1 MDSPASPT
9 CNRVFRGAVATLA
22 LTGLLIAGFFFVDQN
37 RIAGLRAGV
46 RSSDPQTRAK
56 AIGYIASEREQRALG
71 AVLEQLEKETDRELL
86 EQAGYATMRLRD
98 PRGLAPLHR
107 RASDGPDD
115 RVRGKLI
122 VYTAR
127 LSVIG
132 TLNQGDGVG
141 RDPRGLLSDGRLVA
155 WLETGL
161 NSPGQW
167 QRAGS
172 AIGLLELGRLEAGQ
186 TLIEWLPTLEAE
198 VRRFALAEFRKRV
211 GEPMTQAAG
220 APLNW
225 GGLEDAPPDD
235 PRWAQLREFWQVHAS
250 ARLLQDVL
258 ARQDR
263 EDPDWTLMRRLLHAR
278 EYVERW
284 LL

>member
-132 TLNQGDGVG
+132 SLNQGDGVG
-141 RDPRGLLSDGRLVA
+141 REPRRCLSDGRLVA

-198 VRRFALAEFRKRV
+198 ARRFALAEFRDRV

-225 GGLEDAPPDD
+225 DGLEDAPPDD
-235 PRWAQLREFWQVHAS
+235 PRWAQLREFWQAHAS

-263 EDPDWTLMRRLLHAR
+263 EDPDWTFLRRLLHAR